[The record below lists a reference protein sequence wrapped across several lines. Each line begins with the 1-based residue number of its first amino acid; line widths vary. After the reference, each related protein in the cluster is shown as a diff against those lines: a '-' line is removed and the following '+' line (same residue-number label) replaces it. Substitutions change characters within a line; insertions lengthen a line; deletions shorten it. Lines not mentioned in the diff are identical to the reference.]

1 MIHLVLFDIDG
12 TLIRTGGAG
21 VKAFERVFHLVFG
34 VPNATRQMQ
43 FAGRTDRS
51 LVREFLN
58 TRQMETCESKFEQ
71 FFAHYVF
78 LLDQMLHQNKGEV
91 CPGVSDFI
99 QALIQLPQPPVLG
112 LLTGNIRLGAEIK
125 LRHHNLW
132 DFFVTGAFG
141 DDHENRNQLAS
152 IASQRGAELVGRNLK
167 GSEIL
172 VIGDTPLDVECGK
185 SIQAR
190 TVAVATGGS
199 RLEELASHK
208 PDLAVKT
215 LHELDLKSVLS

>member
-51 LVREFLN
+51 LVREFLT
-58 TRQMETCESKFEQ
+58 TRQLEASDLEFDQ

-78 LLDQMLHQNKGEV
+78 LLDQMLHQNKGEI
-91 CPGVSDFI
+91 CPGVGEFI
-99 QALIQLPQPPVLG
+99 QALLELPQPPTLG

-152 IASQRGAELVGRNLK
+152 IASRRGAELLGRDLK

-190 TVAVATGGS
+190 TVAVATGGCK
-199 RLEELASHK
+199 LDELARHN
-208 PDLAVKT
+208 PDVAIKT
-215 LHELDLKSVLS
+215 LQDLDLKDVLS